1 MSRLLL
7 NNTKIICTMG
17 PSSQSRKIIKDLLKA
32 GMRGARLNFSHG
44 NYKHHQLL
52 IDNIRQAS
60 KDLNMP
66 CAIMQDLQGS
76 KMRTGI
82 LREPV
87 EVSKGEEILLIY
99 PPACAPPKD
108 NFKIIPIQY
117 NLSSK
122 VQKGDTILIDDGLIE
137 LAASQVFR
145 DYVKA
150 QVKNSGVI
158 SSNKGVNVPGRE
170 MRAPVITAKD
180 KEDLQ
185 FGLKANV
192 DAVALSFVENAEDIA
207 YLKRLINQRKRQ
219 NQTKPLIIAKIER
232 RAGLKNID
240 EIIREA
246 DGIMVARGD
255 LGLEI
260 PAADVPV
267 VQKEIINK
275 CLVLYKPVIVATQML
290 DSMIRNPRPTRAE
303 VSDVAGAVIDHADGL
318 MLSGE
323 TAFGKYPVESCR
335 TMADV
340 ISKIEKSP
348 YDNIKEVPLEE
359 RASDEEALAHAA
371 WSLALEIKA
380 RAILATTIS
389 GKTARMI
396 ARFRPEAPIIVT
408 CQNESIQRQLLL
420 SWGIVPFI
428 LPKLRSVDKLI
439 KAAVGKAKKSRLI
452 HKGDKVVII
461 SGQPAGQKG
470 TNLVKVHNV

>member
-1 MSRLLL
+1 
-7 NNTKIICTMG
+7 MG
-17 PSSQSRKIIKDLLKA
+17 PSSQSRKIIKDLLLA

-60 KDLNMP
+60 KNLNIP

-82 LREPV
+82 LWKPI
-87 EVSKGEEILLIY
+87 EVAKGEEILLI
-99 PPACAPPKD
+99 KTGD
-108 NFKIIPIQY
+108 EDKLLKKEDFKIIPIQY
-117 NLSSK
+117 NLAGK

-137 LAASQVFR
+137 LAVSQVFC

-150 QVKNSGVI
+150 RVKNSGVV

-185 FGLKANV
+185 FGLKASV
-192 DAVALSFVENAEDIA
+192 DAVALSFVESAEDIV
-207 YLKRLINQRKRQ
+207 YLKRLINQHKPK
-219 NQTKPLIIAKIER
+219 NQIRPLVIAKIER
-232 RAGLKNID
+232 HTGLKNID
-240 EIIREA
+240 EIINDA

-408 CQNESIQRQLLL
+408 CQNEPIQRQLLL

-439 KAAVGKAKKSRLI
+439 KAAVGKAKKSRLV
-452 HKGDKVVII
+452 HRGDKIVII
-461 SGQPAGQKG
+461 SGQPAGQTG
-470 TNLVKVHNV
+470 TNLVKVHTV